1 MKKKILFFFGILV
14 VFIIGNVLADQKK
27 YDLGKIIVT
36 ATKTLNYQAEVGS
49 STTVISEDE
58 INRSG
63 KKTVYEVLK
72 GIAGVSV
79 VQNSAFG
86 GVTSIYLRG
95 AKPAHALILVDGVEV
110 NDPMSTDRSFD
121 FAHLTVDNIERI
133 EIVRGPQS
141 TLYGSDAIAGVINI
155 ITKKGEGKP
164 TLSGYF
170 EAGSHNTFKENLVL
184 AGNLDKLDYSVSVSR
199 LDTDGINKVAS
210 GSEDDGYKNT
220 VISSKIG
227 YKIFDNSE
235 LSLVTRFTDA
245 KTSLD
250 DGSYDD
256 DPNYTGWWKDFS
268 LKSTLSQSI
277 NSWWSQEVSFSYHNV
292 RRKYLD
298 EKDVFEP
305 NDYENSWY
313 KGNNKKIEWQHNFY
327 PVDWD
332 TIIFGFEYEEE
343 AGSSYYYSESIWGPY
358 ESKFDRKKVNNKGW
372 YLQNQLTLWEAL
384 FITGGFRL
392 DNYKLF
398 GTETTYKI
406 STAYLISQTGT
417 RLKANWGTGF
427 KAPSLY
433 QLYSNYGSP
442 ELKPDESKSYDFGFE
457 QNLFDNKVSFG
468 LTYFNNDFKNMI
480 DWDSATS
487 KYKNIGKAETK
498 GWELE
503 TKFLPFDTFTIGA
516 NFTYTDT
523 KDETTGSQ
531 LLRRPKRE
539 ANFDIN
545 WKFLPKVNLNLGITY
560 VGARADID
568 YTSWPS
574 QRITKKAYTLVGLA
588 TSYDVTENFQVFTR
602 FENMFDKK
610 YQDVHGYAMPRR
622 EFYGG
627 IKIRF

>member
-250 DGSYDD
+250 DGSYDGTFEVIK
-256 DPNYTGWWKDFS
+256 NSGFKYLRNERNMGKGYS
-268 LKSTLSQSI
+268 LK
-277 NSWWSQEVSFSYHNV
+277 
-292 RRKYLD
+292 R
-298 EKDVFEP
+298 
-305 NDYENSWY
+305 
-313 KGNNKKIEWQHNFY
+313 
-327 PVDWD
+327 
-332 TIIFGFEYEEE
+332 GFEYCIKNGYFACITLDADCQHPIELIPE
-343 AGSSYYYSESIWGPY
+343 
-358 ESKFDRKKVNNKGW
+358 FLKK
-372 YLQNQLTLWEAL
+372 LQNADIIIGSRKMDLKVMPMDRYLSNKLNST
-384 FITGGFRL
+384 FISIICSKRIL
-392 DNYKLF
+392 DSQSGYRAIRCEVLKRVKLNSNRF
-398 GTETTYKI
+398 ELE
-406 STAYLISQTGT
+406 SELIM
-417 RLKANWGTGF
+417 KACWSGF
-427 KAPSLY
+427 KIDFLEIPAIYSL
-433 QLYSNYGSP
+433 
-442 ELKPDESKSYDFGFE
+442 KK
-457 QNLFDNKVSFG
+457 
-468 LTYFNNDFKNMI
+468 TH
-480 DWDSATS
+480 
-487 KYKNIGKAETK
+487 
-498 GWELE
+498 
-503 TKFLPFDTFTIGA
+503 
-516 NFTYTDT
+516 
-523 KDETTGSQ
+523 
-531 LLRRPKRE
+531 
-539 ANFDIN
+539 IN
-545 WKFLPKVNLNLGITY
+545 RL
-560 VGARADID
+560 
-568 YTSWPS
+568 
-574 QRITKKAYTLVGLA
+574 
-588 TSYDVTENFQVFTR
+588 
-602 FENMFDKK
+602 
-610 YQDVHGYAMPRR
+610 
-622 EFYGG
+622 
-627 IKIRF
+627 